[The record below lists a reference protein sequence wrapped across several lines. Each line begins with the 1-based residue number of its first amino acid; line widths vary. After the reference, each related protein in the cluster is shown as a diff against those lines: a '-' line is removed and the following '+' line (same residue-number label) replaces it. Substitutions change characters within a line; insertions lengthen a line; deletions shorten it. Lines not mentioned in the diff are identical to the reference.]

1 MIIFLLSLLFGWFL
15 ASFTIYLTN
24 SILTKFVHSVTW
36 QLKVLSIIINSL
48 FWIIVLNLIPYD
60 LIIESMNVYSSDDNE
75 TNPYSLR
82 LVSDHFGKSFTF
94 DMRSVFDI
102 TLLGFVGKTT
112 VTAVKASPAPVKA
125 AVAASTA
132 LSTGAV
138 ALGFK
143 FSTYGI
149 QKSRVYKLS
158 KNEESVEIYVSPN
171 ETEGGTEKDVKDVCD
186 TLDFYVNSPLEDPSI
201 LESIYNVLI
210 CMEVLSII
218 CIFSFILYT
227 LFIYVKFY
235 GLENLK
241 KYDHFIIKYVMKAL
255 QKSNS
260 VYILIWGILTLF
272 NLSWNLFFILR
283 LLEIINNIS

>member
-1 MIIFLLSLLFGWFL
+1 MTILLLSLLFGWFL
-15 ASFTIYLTN
+15 ASFTINLTN
-24 SILTKFVHSVTW
+24 SFLIKFVHSVTW
-36 QLKVLSIIINSL
+36 QLKVLSIIINGL
-48 FWIIVLNLIPYD
+48 FWIIVFYLIPYD
-60 LIIESMNVYSSDDNE
+60 LIIESINVYCSGDE
-75 TNPYSLR
+75 EKNPYSLR

-94 DMRSVFDI
+94 DMRSVFDV

-138 ALGFK
+138 ALGLK
-143 FSTYGI
+143 FSTYGV

-158 KNEESVEIYVSPN
+158 KNEESVEIHISPN
-171 ETEGGTEKDVKDVCD
+171 VIEGGTEKDVTDVCD
-186 TLDFYVNSPLEDPSI
+186 NLKFYVDSPLEDPSI

-210 CMEVLSII
+210 CMKVLSII

-235 GLENLK
+235 GLESLK
-241 KYDHFIIKYVMKAL
+241 KHDNFIIKYVIKAL
-255 QKSNS
+255 HKSNS

-283 LLEIINNIS
+283 LLEIINNII